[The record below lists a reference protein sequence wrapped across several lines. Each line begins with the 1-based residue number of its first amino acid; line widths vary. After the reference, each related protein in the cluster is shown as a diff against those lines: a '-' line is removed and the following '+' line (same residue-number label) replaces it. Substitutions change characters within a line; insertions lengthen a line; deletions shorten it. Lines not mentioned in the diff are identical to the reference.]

1 MIDSVNS
8 PSPSSGAQAPS
19 TGSGTGASNDP
30 LAQKEVFLQL
40 LVAQLQNQDPT
51 QPQDGI
57 QFVTQLAQFSQL
69 EQSTQQ
75 TSDLDAIKASLS
87 SLSTASGTPAAL
99 NGGN

>member
-1 MIDSVNS
+1 MIQPTTYSAS
-8 PSPSSGAQAPS
+8 APSSTPPS
-19 TGSGTGASNDP
+19 NADSGASDP
-30 LAQKEVFLQL
+30 LAQKQVFLQL

-57 QFVTQLAQFSQL
+57 QFITQLAQFSQL

-75 TSDLDAIKASLS
+75 TSDLDAIKASLA
-87 SLSTASGTPAAL
+87 SLTPTATTT